1 MMIKVTFENGK
12 TDMFPMTAGV
22 FVNANNELKKAC
34 NLVAGD
40 VYMSNKIVNVEKA

>member
-12 TDMFPMTAGV
+12 NDMFPMTAGV

-40 VYMSNKIVNVEKA
+40 VYMGNKIVKVERA

>member
-12 TDMFPMTAGV
+12 TDMFPMAADV

-34 NLVAGD
+34 NLVVGD
-40 VYMSNKIVNVEKA
+40 IYMNNKIINVERA

>member
-1 MMIKVTFENGK
+1 MMIKATFENGK
-12 TDMFPMTAGV
+12 TDMFPMTTGV

-40 VYMSNKIVNVEKA
+40 IYMGNKIINVERA

>member
-22 FVNANNELKKAC
+22 FVNANNELKK
-34 NLVAGD
+34 LVTWLP
-40 VYMSNKIVNVEKA
+40 VTFTWITRSSM

>member
-22 FVNANNELKKAC
+22 FVNANNELKKARS
-34 NLVAGD
+34 LVAGD

>member
-34 NLVAGD
+34 HLVAGD
-40 VYMSNKIVNVEKA
+40 VYMDDKIVNVEKA